1 MERIRMTDVVVLL
14 GLPQPPAGR
23 ISCYV
28 RCPCCDGERD
38 RHLNINFKKEVFRCA
53 KCGVSGG
60 IFDLYA
66 LFTGTDRDRVWSEL
80 AERLRLGGQVRVHRE
95 SFQQPV
101 ETPIADISTRH
112 RTYSTLLSMLGLANA
127 HRENLHNRGLSDRDI
142 AKLGYKSMP
151 LANNSELVHRVLETG
166 ADPQGVP
173 GFFRTKA
180 GWWSFVHQRSGIL
193 IPVRDMQG
201 RIQGLQLRLDNTEN
215 RKFRWISS
223 VELTGGCG
231 SPAWTHLA
239 GKPGKMV
246 VLTEGP
252 MKADVIHALSGLTVL
267 AVPGVNALQWLEEA
281 LGELQ
286 KQGVREIKTA
296 FDMDYITNCYVQSAY
311 EKLMALLGR
320 MGFRY
325 GTYVW
330 DPRYKGLDDF
340 IWTKLQNE
348 IARASVDKLAI

>member
-1 MERIRMTDVVVLL
+1 MEQIRMTDVVSLL
-14 GLPQPPAGR
+14 GLHQPPANR

-38 RHLNINFKKEVFRCA
+38 KHLNINFKKEVFRCA

-66 LFTGTDRDRVWSEL
+66 LFTGIDRDRVWREL
-80 AERLRLGGQVRVHRE
+80 AERLRLGGQARVRQK

-101 ETPIADISTRH
+101 ETPIADISSRH
-112 RTYSTLLSMLGLANA
+112 RTYSALLSMLGLANA
-127 HRENLHNRGLSDRDI
+127 HRENLHNRGLSDRDL
-142 AKLGYKSMP
+142 AQLGYKSMP
-151 LANNSELVHRVLETG
+151 LANNSELVRRVLETG
-166 ADPQGVP
+166 ADPHGVP

-193 IPVRDMQG
+193 IPVKDTQG
-201 RIQGLQLRLDNTEN
+201 LIQGLQLRLDNTEN

-239 GKPGKMV
+239 GKPGRTV

-267 AVPGVNALQWLEEA
+267 AVPGVNALQRLEET
-281 LGELQ
+281 LTVLRG
-286 KQGVREIKTA
+286 QGVREIKTA

-340 IWTKLQNE
+340 IWAKLKADLN
-348 IARASVDKLAI
+348 RNS

>member
-1 MERIRMTDVVVLL
+1 MERIRMTDVVTLL

-23 ISCYV
+23 VSYYV

-38 RHLNINFKKEVFRCA
+38 KHLNINFKKEVFRCA

-60 IFDLYA
+60 IIDLYA
-66 LFTGTDRDRVWSEL
+66 LFTGIDRDRVWREL
-80 AERLRLGGQVRVHRE
+80 SERLRLNERHALPEQRNY
-95 SFQQPV
+95 QQPV
-101 ETPIADISTRH
+101 EISLADADTRH
-112 RTYSTLLSMLGLANA
+112 RTYS
-127 HRENLHNRGLSDRDI
+127 
-142 AKLGYKSMP
+142 
-151 LANNSELVHRVLETG
+151 ELVRRVLETG

-193 IPVRDMQG
+193 IPVRDVQG

-231 SPAWTHLA
+231 SPAWTHLD

-267 AVPGVNALQWLEEA
+267 AVPGVNALQRLEES
-281 LGELQ
+281 LTELRT
-286 KQGVREIKTA
+286 QGVREIKTA

-330 DPRYKGLDDF
+330 DPSYKGLDDF
-340 IWTKLQNE
+340 IWAKLQNE

>member
-1 MERIRMTDVVVLL
+1 MEQIRMTDVVSLL
-14 GLPQPPAGR
+14 GLHQPPANR

-38 RHLNINFKKEVFRCA
+38 KHLNINFKKEVFRCA

-66 LFTGTDRDRVWSEL
+66 LFTGIDRDRVWREL
-80 AERLRLGGQVRVHRE
+80 AERLRLGGQARVRQK

-101 ETPIADISTRH
+101 ETPIADISSRH
-112 RTYSTLLSMLGLANA
+112 RTYSALLSMLGLANA
-127 HRENLHNRGLSDRDI
+127 HRENLHNRGLSDRDL
-142 AKLGYKSMP
+142 AQLGYKSMP
-151 LANNSELVHRVLETG
+151 LANNSELVRRVLETG
-166 ADPQGVP
+166 ADPHGVP

-193 IPVRDMQG
+193 IPVKDTQG
-201 RIQGLQLRLDNTEN
+201 LIQGLQLRLDNTEN
-215 RKFRWISS
+215 RK
-223 VELTGGCG
+223 
-231 SPAWTHLA
+231 
-239 GKPGKMV
+239 
-246 VLTEGP
+246 
-252 MKADVIHALSGLTVL
+252 KADVIHALSGLTVL
-267 AVPGVNALQWLEEA
+267 AVPGVNALQRLEET
-281 LGELQ
+281 LTVLRG
-286 KQGVREIKTA
+286 QGVREIKTA

-340 IWTKLQNE
+340 IWAKLKADLN
-348 IARASVDKLAI
+348 RNS

>member
-1 MERIRMTDVVVLL
+1 MERIRMTDVVTLL

-23 ISCYV
+23 VSYYV

-38 RHLNINFKKEVFRCA
+38 KHLNINFKKEVFRCA

-60 IFDLYA
+60 ILDLYA
-66 LFTGTDRDRVWSEL
+66 LFTGIDRDRVWRELSEW
-80 AERLRLGGQVRVHRE
+80 LRLNERHALPEQRNY
-95 SFQQPV
+95 QQPV
-101 ETPIADISTRH
+101 EISLADANTRH
-112 RTYSTLLSMLGLANA
+112 RTYS
-127 HRENLHNRGLSDRDI
+127 
-142 AKLGYKSMP
+142 
-151 LANNSELVHRVLETG
+151 ELVRRVLETG

-173 GFFRTKA
+173 GFFRTKV
-180 GWWSFVHQRSGIL
+180 GWWSFIHQRSGIL
-193 IPVRDMQG
+193 IPVRDVQG

-267 AVPGVNALQWLEEA
+267 AVPGVNALQRLE
-281 LGELQ
+281 
-286 KQGVREIKTA
+286 
-296 FDMDYITNCYVQSAY
+296 
-311 EKLMALLGR
+311 
-320 MGFRY
+320 
-325 GTYVW
+325 
-330 DPRYKGLDDF
+330 
-340 IWTKLQNE
+340 
-348 IARASVDKLAI
+348 

>member
-1 MERIRMTDVVVLL
+1 MHGTNPHDGR
-14 GLPQPPAGR
+14 LPQPSASR
-23 ISCYV
+23 SSYYV
-28 RCPCCDGERD
+28 RCPCCDGEHN
-38 RHLNINFKKEVFRCA
+38 RHLNINLKKEVFRCT
-53 KCGVSGG
+53 KCGLSGG

-66 LFTGTDRDRVWSEL
+66 LFTGTDRDRVWREL
-80 AERLRLGGQVRVHRE
+80 TGRLRLNERPPLPEQRGYQR
-95 SFQQPV
+95 P
-101 ETPIADISTRH
+101 ADTVLADAGARH
-112 RTYSTLLSMLGLANA
+112 RTYSALLSMLGLANA
-127 HRENLHNRGLSDRDI
+127 HRDNLHRRGLSDRDI
-142 AKLGYKSMP
+142 AQLGYKSMP
-151 LANNSELVHRVLETG
+151 MVNNSELVQHVLETG

-180 GWWSFVHQRSGIL
+180 GWWSFVHQRSGVL

-231 SPAWTHLA
+231 SPVWTHLA

-267 AVPGVNALQWLEEA
+267 AVPGVNALQRLEES
-281 LGELQ
+281 LTELRA
-286 KQGVREIKTA
+286 QGVREIKTA
-296 FDMDYITNCYVQSAY
+296 FDMDYITNFHVQSAY
-311 EKLMALLGR
+311 DKLMALLGR

-330 DPRYKGLDDF
+330 DSRYKGLDDF
-340 IWTKLQNE
+340 IWAKLKANLD
-348 IARASVDKLAI
+348 RNS

>member
-1 MERIRMTDVVVLL
+1 MERIRMTDVVSLL

-23 ISCYV
+23 VSCYV

-38 RHLNINFKKEVFRCA
+38 KHLNINFKKEVFRCA

-60 IFDLYA
+60 ILDLYA
-66 LFTGTDRDRVWSEL
+66 LFTGIDRDRVWRDL
-80 AERLRLGGQVRVHRE
+80 AERLRLNERHALPEQRNY
-95 SFQQPV
+95 QQPV
-101 ETPIADISTRH
+101 EISLADADTRH
-112 RTYSTLLSMLGLANA
+112 RTYS
-127 HRENLHNRGLSDRDI
+127 
-142 AKLGYKSMP
+142 
-151 LANNSELVHRVLETG
+151 ELVRRVLETG

-173 GFFRTKA
+173 GFFRTKV
-180 GWWSFVHQRSGIL
+180 GWWSFIHQRSGIL
-193 IPVRDMQG
+193 IPVRDVQG

-267 AVPGVNALQWLEEA
+267 AVPGVNALQRLE
-281 LGELQ
+281 
-286 KQGVREIKTA
+286 
-296 FDMDYITNCYVQSAY
+296 
-311 EKLMALLGR
+311 
-320 MGFRY
+320 
-325 GTYVW
+325 
-330 DPRYKGLDDF
+330 
-340 IWTKLQNE
+340 
-348 IARASVDKLAI
+348 